1 MVLVRHRHPP
11 EMVVVLVLGRHPVV
25 LLGRVLVL
33 GRHPAVLLAAVAAVA
48 QIHLH
53 QLKMTLASRQ

>member
-1 MVLVRHRHPP
+1 VRSLLG
-11 EMVVVLVLGRHPVV
+11 VLVLGRHPVRV
-25 LLGRVLVL
+25 LGRVL
-33 GRHPAVLLAAVAAVA
+33 AAVA